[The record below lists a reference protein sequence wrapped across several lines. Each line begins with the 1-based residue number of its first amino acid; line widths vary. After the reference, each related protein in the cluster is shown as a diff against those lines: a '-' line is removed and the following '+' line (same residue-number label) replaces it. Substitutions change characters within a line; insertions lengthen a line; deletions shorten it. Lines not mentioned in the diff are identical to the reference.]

1 MGLRAW
7 ALAALVVACRVPR
20 EVHEPR
26 VYPATKLQSSHMSLA
41 LSDPRPAPTDPTERQ
56 LLLPASFEGLVRAR
70 LDAMVSGSGPALDV
84 SISVAA
90 LDELEIVDARGEMTR
105 VLVRFDVVVAQT
117 GGPVLRRAETESRA
131 DLPRDEATPE
141 EVAFLLDST
150 AIDAFDRYFADEH
163 WVEALN
169 VELAARSA
177 AP

>member
-56 LLLPASFEGLVRAR
+56 LLCT
-70 LDAMVSGSGPALDV
+70 
-84 SISVAA
+84 I
-90 LDELEIVDARGEMTR
+90 
-105 VLVRFDVVVAQT
+105 
-117 GGPVLRRAETESRA
+117 
-131 DLPRDEATPE
+131 
-141 EVAFLLDST
+141 
-150 AIDAFDRYFADEH
+150 
-163 WVEALN
+163 N
-169 VELAARSA
+169 